1 MKTQTDKTKRASG
14 APEAQAQH
22 SPLPWTL
29 DNQGKGI
36 SQFTELVDANDKEI
50 GYLYKLGEL
59 EKISTANAKLI
70 IASVNNAERLA
81 EACKSMA
88 KLSEGW
94 TTEQMN
100 LAITRAQKA
109 LAAWEGAKQ

>member
-1 MKTQTDKTKRASG
+1 MKTQTDKTKMAGG

-81 EACKSMA
+81 EELRNVLKYGSAGN
-88 KLSEGW
+88 ENHIR
-94 TTEQMN
+94 E
-100 LAITRAQKA
+100 A
-109 LAAWEGAKQ
+109 LAQWEGGK